1 MNEQRFRDITDA
13 LRAAPPPPPA
23 TSERW
28 ADVMGDLAESIRE
41 FERQTSAAARD
52 IAFPPGI
59 HVSGDD
65 DSNPTQSAYVS
76 GKQGNKKKVRT
87 QVWQLDCHAFTGCI
101 SQTRKSGFSQEKLAS
116 PALHFVYGT
125 R

>member
-1 MNEQRFRDITDA
+1 MNEQRFCDITDA

-28 ADVMGDLAESIRE
+28 ADVMGDLANSIRG

-87 QVWQLDCHAFTGCI
+87 QVWQLDWGI
-101 SQTRKSGFSQEKLAS
+101 SQTRKSGVSQEKLAS
-116 PALHFVYGT
+116 PALPNGT